1 MEVLG
6 KFGIDPVLLVAQIVN
21 FLIILY
27 VVRRF
32 ALKPILQM
40 LKNREKTITDG
51 LRQAEEA
58 RKLLEETSVKE
69 REILKKAQQE
79 AKQLLDEAKSQRDE
93 VLHEAEMKTKAQTEK
108 MLLEA
113 KEQIALETREAE
125 KRRAGHIS
133 ELAVA
138 LIEKSSQ
145 ELFTGKEQTLV
156 VDKAAKTLKRKA
168 D

>member
-1 MEVLG
+1 
-6 KFGIDPVLLVAQIVN
+6 
-21 FLIILY
+21 
-27 VVRRF
+27 
-32 ALKPILQM
+32 
-40 LKNREKTITDG
+40 
-51 LRQAEEA
+51 
-58 RKLLEETSVKE
+58 
-69 REILKKAQQE
+69 
-79 AKQLLDEAKSQRDE
+79 
-93 VLHEAEMKTKAQTEK
+93 MKTKAQTEK

-125 KRRAGHIS
+125 KRLAGHIS